1 MNIIFI
7 NITAF
12 IIILITTIF
21 IPLIKV
27 IIVMFSFFE
36 ANVDGIVP
44 NEYEFPLPSLT
55 KIMERISE
63 GPVNRPAK
71 RPKGKI
77 WFEPYCSIFMSEQGV
92 QAAGLDFPK
101 TEADIESFQ
110 KTIQALDEDHQ
121 LRKTYDAKQ
130 LDTTFLLHSTL
141 QEALNSLPA
150 DKNIFVKDI
159 AHGATGHYCDLPGK
173 QAGFRH
179 TFLIRNPERVF
190 PSWRSLLYKIEQKF
204 PRPRQKVLHEDTF
217 NFIEDAAYVAPGFSY
232 KCQYDLWRY
241 VRENYD
247 DEPVV
252 MDVDEMLA
260 NPGKLLPKYFTAVGM
275 PWDDRYLRWDP
286 SPEGALRWRWMF
298 KIDLEQDWIAMVH
311 KGSLMS
317 SEFRPSKPTIPR
329 SQMTPD
335 VIKAVD
341 ETMGYYNEMAKNR
354 ITV

>member
-1 MNIIFI
+1 MSESDGKPFRVMMWCVPRSISTA
-7 NITAF
+7 IT
-12 IIILITTIF
+12 
-21 IPLIKV
+21 KC
-27 IIVMFSFFE
+27 FSFIE
-36 ANVDGIVP
+36 NT
-44 NEYEFPLPSLT
+44 E
-55 KIMERISE
+55 
-63 GPVNRPAK
+63 
-71 RPKGKI
+71 I
-77 WFEPYCSIFMSEQGV
+77 WFEPYCSIFMSAQGV

-101 TEADIESFQ
+101 TKADIKSFQ
-110 KTIQALDEDHQ
+110 RTIQALDEDHQ

-141 QEALNSLPA
+141 QEALNSVPA

-190 PSWRSLLYKIEQKF
+190 PSWRSLLYKIEKKF
-204 PRPRQKVLHEDTF
+204 PRPRQKVLQEDTF

-260 NPGKLLPKYFTAVGM
+260 NPGKLLPKYFKAVGM

-286 SPEGALRWRWMF
+286 SPEGALQWRWMF

-341 ETMGYYNEMAKNR
+341 ETIGYYNEMAKNR